1 MAASST
7 RGGVHHHIGPCLGQA
22 VGPMSWPPK
31 ISPYSHFECVNG
43 RSSSP
48 RPDPFDGVPQAGLLA
63 ASSTRGGVPHHI
75 SPCLGQAVG
84 PMSWPPKISPYSHF
98 ECVNGRSSSPRPDP
112 YDGVPQAG
120 LLAASS
126 TRGGVHHHIG
136 PCLGQAVGPMS
147 WPPKISQFSHFEC
160 VIWRSSNPRPDP
172 SDGVPQAGLLAASS
186 TRGGVPHHIGPC
198 LEQAEGPMSWPPK
211 ISPYSHF
218 ECVNGRSSSPRPDP
232 SDGVPQAGLLAASS
246 TRGGVPHHIGP
257 CLGQAVGPMSWPPKI
272 SPYSHFECVNGRSS
286 SPRPDPSD
294 GVPQAGLLAA
304 SSTRGGVPHH
314 IDPCLGQAVGTMS
327 WPPKI
332 SPYSHFECVNGR
344 SSSPRPDP
352 SDGVPQAGLLA
363 ASSTRGWVHH
373 HIGPCLGQAVGPM
386 SWPPKISPYSH
397 FECVNGRSSSPRPDP
412 SDGVPQAGLLT
423 ASSTRG
429 GVPHH
434 IGPCLG
440 QAVGPMSWPPKISP
454 YSHF

>member
-1 MAASST
+1 MAAS
-7 RGGVHHHIGPCLGQA
+7 
-22 VGPMSWPPK
+22 
-31 ISPYSHFECVNG
+31 F
-43 RSSSP
+43 
-48 RPDPFDGVPQAGLLA
+48 
-63 ASSTRGGVPHHI
+63 
-75 SPCLGQAVG
+75 
-84 PMSWPPKISPYSHF
+84 
-98 ECVNGRSSSPRPDP
+98 
-112 YDGVPQAG
+112 
-120 LLAASS
+120 
-126 TRGGVHHHIG
+126 
-136 PCLGQAVGPMS
+136 
-147 WPPKISQFSHFEC
+147 
-160 VIWRSSNPRPDP
+160 
-172 SDGVPQAGLLAASS
+172 
-186 TRGGVPHHIGPC
+186 
-198 LEQAEGPMSWPPK
+198 
-211 ISPYSHF
+211 
-218 ECVNGRSSSPRPDP
+218 
-232 SDGVPQAGLLAASS
+232 

-257 CLGQAVGPMSWPPKI
+257 CLGQAVGP
-272 SPYSHFECVNGRSS
+272 
-286 SPRPDPSD
+286 
-294 GVPQAGLLAA
+294 
-304 SSTRGGVPHH
+304 
-314 IDPCLGQAVGTMS
+314 MS

-412 SDGVPQAGLLT
+412 SDGVPKAGLLA